1 MQCPKVRPHFPKCH
15 RAAVPPPN
23 LAAHSVVGMWTIP
36 LPVQTVTSS
45 KKRYELPSKVQNPL
59 GHPAQG
65 TCSFKVPAGRFR
77 PHHHVRPVLLPLP
90 DLHEH
95 AQVLPVIG
103 HEPGGFEVEQA
114 GDAAVGRSHNVP
126 GFDVAVGEDGPLGA
140 GKVVLDVFA
149 WAVVLAVSLDDEASK
164 GVVGVVLVL
173 AEWGYL
179 VAGQAA
185 LRVHGGAVDGGVE
198 TVLGWDVLGSGD
210 FAQGHDNVPKV
221 SAGQFLLDGVEA
233 GPHLFE
239 SVAGYLLHVDSS
251 RAGIVEIGLI
261 HLGHWNAWCMLSNIL
276 HRSALADSSV
286 VALLHQHAW
295 LKSEEPRASL
305 PTGKVLQYNFRA
317 VR

>member
-1 MQCPKVRPHFPKCH
+1 MSSPI
-15 RAAVPPPN
+15 
-23 LAAHSVVGMWTIP
+23 LAAHRVVGMRMIP
-36 LPVQTVTSS
+36 LPVAPITSS
-45 KKRYELPSKVQNPL
+45 KNWYEPLSKVQNPL

-65 TCSFKVPAGRFR
+65 TGSFKVPAARFR
-77 PHHHVRPVLLPLP
+77 PYHHVRPVLLPLP

-95 AQVLPVIG
+95 AQVLPVLG

-114 GDAAVGRSHNVP
+114 GDAAVGRSHDVP

-140 GKVVLDVFA
+140 GEIVLDVFA
-149 WAVVLAVSLDDEASK
+149 WAVVLAVSLYDEASE
-164 GVVGVVLVL
+164 GVVGVVLIL

-185 LRVHGGAVDGGVE
+185 LRVQGRAVDGGVE
-198 TVLGWDVLGSGD
+198 TVLRWDFLGSGD
-210 FAQGHDNVPKV
+210 FAQGHDDVPKV

-251 RAGIVEIGLI
+251 CTGIIEIGLI
-261 HLGHWNAWCMLSNIL
+261 HLRYWNAWCVSADVL
-276 HRSALADSSV
+276 HRSALAGSGV

-295 LKSEEPRASL
+295 LESEEPRASF